1 MPVYITAP
9 YRRVIRRRW
18 TDPVFERT
26 ENGQRSQVYFP
37 VDVKE
42 EQDDYLIEAFLP
54 GVIADDLDIRIV
66 NETVTIQGE
75 IFEKEGD
82 QAHYLMR
89 ERPSG
94 RFSRVLTLPDEL
106 DAQQAEAD
114 LSNGVLTLRVPKAE
128 QARPRTIKVKTQ

>member
-1 MPVYITAP
+1 M
-9 YRRVIRRRW
+9 
-18 TDPVFERT
+18 FERT